1 MSRVILISV
10 SPGEAWAALCE
21 DDALVELRVA
31 RAGRTARAGEI
42 VLGRVVALKP
52 ELPAA
57 LVDIGE
63 KRPAFL
69 SGEDAAQGLTEGQP
83 VVAQVTKE
91 ARADKA
97 TTISMRVRLQGAL
110 LGLVPGGR
118 VEVTGRGMHVD
129 EKERLMKEVV
139 RLARP
144 GEGFRIG
151 AVAFAAPREDLAS
164 DVDALRARWQAI
176 EAARQGARPPARL
189 EPEEPPFLALLAALA
204 TPPLNR
210 IVIDDRGALAEARS
224 WLKRHLPDLVPALEL
239 HDVAMP
245 LFELEGMASQIETAL
260 SPRVALPGGG
270 ALTIEAGAVAVT
282 IDVDSGGAPVM
293 ATNLAAAKEAAR
305 QIRLRNCAGA
315 IVIDFIAMKE
325 RGRTRA
331 RRGNA
336 QASGGERSGR
346 AGPLGLDPARA
357 FRAGAEAAPSGARG
371 AALRAH
377 ARGRP
382 GQDGADGGARGAAR
396 GGAGSESAARARHR
410 LASRARAGV
419 VPRRGRGET
428 GADRARGAARAADL
442 DHVRAGTA
450 RARFIRHRPG
460 LTLSIPPW
468 TMRPPSRARG
478 PARFAA
484 SRPTPNSG
492 RSARRA
498 AAPSI
503 SGAGSTGA
511 TASRARTAP
520 RTRPPREA

>member
-325 RGRTRA
+325 RAA
-331 RRGNA
+331 RERVA
-336 QASGGERSGR
+336 ATLKQAAAS
-346 AGPLGLDPARA
+346 DPA
-357 FRAGAEAAPSGARG
+357 APDLLGWTRLGHFELVRKRRHPALEELLFERTQEG
-371 AALRAH
+371 GRVKTALTVALEALRAAAREAKARP
-377 ARGRP
+377 ARGI
-382 GQDGADGGARGAAR
+382 AL
-396 GGAGSESAARARHR
+396 R
-410 LASRARAGV
+410 LAPELASCLAEGEARPARIALEARLGR
-419 VPRRGRGET
+419 PISIMSEPGRRR
-428 GADRARGAARAADL
+428 DSFD
-442 DHVRAGTA
+442 
-450 RARFIRHRPG
+450 I
-460 LTLSIPPW
+460 
-468 TMRPPSRARG
+468 G
-478 PARFAA
+478 PA
-484 SRPTPNSG
+484 
-492 RSARRA
+492 
-498 AAPSI
+498 
-503 SGAGSTGA
+503 
-511 TASRARTAP
+511 
-520 RTRPPREA
+520 